1 MLNNI
6 LYTSFSIFYP
16 PHMNVSSYHTLTD
29 IDFREAEEAFT
40 DLLQHD
46 DLDQYVS
53 DAPESLETFE
63 HVLGLALLETYEDQ
77 HTSPRAHLFL
87 QRILYR
93 INRLKLFWY
102 DDLENYANEDSTFL
116 FSVQG
121 KIETAWQAWE
131 TQNIVI
137 SALKGLDIE
146 SALRERAAK
155 DLDPEPSQTSLFFR
169 NNMSKA
175 GYHRLLA
182 IASLDGLVEA
192 SQLSRMIGGVSN
204 EVQAMLTKILLE
216 EYGGGKLARKH
227 SSFFS
232 AMLSEFGMNTTPEAY
247 FSIIPWEVLA
257 NINHSFTLC
266 ERKRNFLRYIG
277 SFLYFEISVPAAF
290 QNYKAAGERLGF
302 TEQAI
307 GYWDVHIKED
317 LRHGQWMLNEVALPL
332 IHRYEES
339 AWEMVLGYDQ
349 QRLLSERAS
358 HAIAKSVMQAEID

>member
-1 MLNNI
+1 MISHVHYVRI
-6 LYTSFSIFYP
+6 LYFNYP
-16 PHMNVSSYHTLTD
+16 LMNVSSFPTLTV

-40 DLLQHD
+40 HLLQHA
-46 DLDQYVS
+46 DLDHYVS
-53 DAPESLETFE
+53 DAPENLEIFE
-63 HVLGLALLETYEDQ
+63 RVLGLALLEAYEDQ
-77 HTSPRAHLFL
+77 PWSPHAHLFL

-102 DDLENYANEDSTFL
+102 DNLENYINEDSAFL
-116 FSVQG
+116 FSVRT
-121 KIETAWQAWE
+121 KIDKAWQDWE
-131 TQNIVI
+131 AQNIDI
-137 SALKGLDIE
+137 SALKGIDIE
-146 SALRERAAK
+146 SGLRERAAE
-155 DLDPEPSQTSLFFR
+155 DLDPEPSQTGLFFR

-204 EVQAMLTKILLE
+204 EIQAMLTKILLE
-216 EYGGGKLARKH
+216 EYGGGKLSRKH

-232 AMLSEFGMNTTPEAY
+232 AMLAEFNMNTTPEAY

-302 TEQAI
+302 SEQAI

-332 IHRYEES
+332 IHRYEDS
-339 AWEMVLGYDQ
+339 AWEILLGYDQ
-349 QRLLSERAS
+349 QRLLSTRAS
-358 HAIAKSVMQAEID
+358 LAIAQSVQQAEKT